1 MNSQILTS
9 SHQQVQADR
18 RAVAFG
24 GFLLTG
30 VLKKNPSF
38 FPLPPPAAPEADLKN
53 KDWVFV
59 NYTYKRFEGLTARG
73 AIPSY
78 MKSSKR

>member
-1 MNSQILTS
+1 MIRTLSSPSSQ
-9 SHQQVQADR
+9 
-18 RAVAFG
+18 VAPVSNQ
-24 GFLLTG
+24 T
-30 VLKKNPSF
+30 
-38 FPLPPPAAPEADLKN
+38 EADLKN
-53 KDWVFV
+53 KDWVFI